1 MKRYALGII
10 ALSWLVIY
18 FFFVPPKFLI
28 LDHKIKELIYKSR
41 LFERGGPVEG
51 PSNILVIDIDQN
63 SFQDYNQTPPLNRK
77 ALALLLARLSK
88 AKLVVLGFPISSASG
103 TSGDDALVRVL
114 RRQRVSVLAPVRF
127 GEVGTQFGAIANAET
142 IVWLPWKKI
151 LPYVMLGASDFY
163 LSPGGEVE
171 GFYPFFSYRGRI
183 ISHLAL
189 RVWAYQKGFDE
200 NKFRYSRRWNKL
212 YWQELSLGLDDRHGI
227 SVSPAL
233 FRLRF
238 PDPVPMNEVLPK
250 KIYRRFL
257 RKGINVPPWEEATGK
272 ICFVGYN
279 LPDYGPQLPAGGRIL
294 PLHHILALS
303 FLGLKRGMVTYAIP
317 RWLQMLALFS
327 LAVMLSL
334 LGLSTPRHG
343 ICVGLVVVI
352 VGSIAGVFLL
362 SRGLFFFYV
371 ESLASL
377 VVMSGIGVGVGLR
390 NKILERRSRELEK
403 LVVKQIKEKTT
414 YLPAH
419 RDWLDIRIKEVP
431 GREVSGSMYD
441 FIDINQD
448 KLALAVADVMDKGTS
463 ALMKISYLRGLL
475 RSHSIITH
483 QPGEVVYSINKALV
497 RASVINVTC
506 KFLYVLLDGAKN
518 RIVFSGA
525 GGSSFILIDRF
536 RKQIRCYEVEELIP
550 LGLSREIFYEPKEVD
565 MHAGDLLIFYPPS
578 IFNLRNG
585 EGRTYD
591 IDRLGKLVLS
601 CVKLPLPTIL
611 ERIASDIRT
620 FAGSSREDFALIGVE
635 WKRDKSPADDGDIY
649 VGISPSEKELLLFY
663 KRVNER
669 RRQLKGEG

>member
-1 MKRYALGII
+1 MSRYTLGVI
-10 ALSWLVIY
+10 ALAWLVIY

-28 LDHKIKELIYKSR
+28 LDHKIKELIYKSH
-41 LFERGGPVEG
+41 LFEGKASEEG
-51 PSNILVIDIDQN
+51 SPDLVVIDIDQE
-63 SFQDYNQTPPLNRK
+63 SFRDYNQTPPLNRK
-77 ALALLLARLSK
+77 ALALLLARLSR

-114 RRQRVSVLAPVRF
+114 RGHKVNVLAPVRF
-127 GEVGTQFGAIANAET
+127 GEIATRFGAIASAET
-142 IVWLPWKKI
+142 IVWLPWRRI

-163 LSPGGEVE
+163 LGPSGEVE

-183 ISHLAL
+183 VSHLVL
-189 RVWAYQKGFDE
+189 KVWAYQMGFDE
-200 NKFRYSRRWNKL
+200 NKFRYSQRWNRL
-212 YWQELSLGLDDRHGI
+212 YWQDLSLGLDDRHGI
-227 SVSPAL
+227 SVSSAL
-233 FRLRF
+233 FKVRL
-238 PDPVPMNEVLPK
+238 PKPLPMNKVLPK
-250 KIYRRFL
+250 RIYRRFL
-257 RKGINVPPWEEATGK
+257 HKGVNVPPWREVAGK

-294 PLHHILALS
+294 PLHHILAVS
-303 FLGLKRGMVTYAIP
+303 FLGLKQGMVTYAIP
-317 RWLQMLALFS
+317 GWLQMLLVFS
-327 LAVMLSL
+327 LAVVLSL
-334 LGLSTPRHG
+334 LGLSSPRYG
-343 ICVGLVVVI
+343 ICAGLI
-352 VGSIAGVFLL
+352 AILAGSVLGVLLL
-362 SRGLFFFYV
+362 SKGLFLFYG

-377 VVMSGIGVGVGLR
+377 LVMSAVGVGVGLR

-419 RDWLDIRIKEVP
+419 RDWLDIRIKEVT

-448 KLALAVADVMDKGTS
+448 KLALAVGDVMDKGTS

-497 RASVINVTC
+497 RASVINVSC
-506 KFLYVLLDGAKN
+506 RFLYVLLDGTKN

-591 IDRLGKLVLS
+591 VDRLGKLVLS
-601 CVKLPLPTIL
+601 CVKLPLPAIL
-611 ERIASDIRT
+611 ERIASDIRG
-620 FAGSSREDFALIGVE
+620 FAGSSWEDFALIGIE
-635 WKRDKSPADDGDIY
+635 WKREKSSPDDSDIY

-669 RRQLKGEG
+669 RKQLKGEG